1 MLNTSQIKR
10 VSGSGRR
17 DGPIRTRRGSVG
29 IRFLMFRKKS
39 AFEGS
44 GTGQAARSLD
54 RANERTGNEGVTPR
68 WKSGRRHSGIHRDEK
83 NDNNSKSQLFFLNK
97 KNVTPIF
104 PTTLKKD

>member
-1 MLNTSQIKR
+1 MLNISQIKR

-29 IRFLMFRKKS
+29 IRFLMFGKKS

-68 WKSGRRHSGIHRDEK
+68 WKSGRRDSGIHRDDN
-83 NDNNSKSQLFFLNK
+83 NDNSKSQIFFLNK

-104 PTTLKKD
+104 RTTLKKD